1 MEIDVVA
8 RCCSNLD
15 VRNGVLLWIDAAA
28 VPLSFCFDTVVSR
41 IEKRRM
47 A

>member
-1 MEIDVVA
+1 MKIDVAA

-15 VRNGVLLWIDAAA
+15 VRNGVLLWIDAA
-28 VPLSFCFDTVVSR
+28 VPLSFCFDTVVPR
-41 IEKRRM
+41 IEKRRT